1 MSQALRSLERF
12 LELSEAMALAADE
25 QEWEELVELGER
37 RKAISD
43 LWSADQSAQLLPSEQ
58 ARGRTIM
65 ERCQRLDSQV
75 FRLVKERQEALRV
88 LLRETQPAT

>member
-25 QEWEELVELGER
+25 QAWEELVELAER

-43 LWSADQSAQLLPSEQ
+43 LWPADLGTRLLPPEQ
-58 ARGRTIM
+58 ARGRTII
-65 ERCQRLDSQV
+65 ERCQGLDAQTSS
-75 FRLVKERQEALRV
+75 LVKARQEALGVLFREPQRV
-88 LLRETQPAT
+88 S